1 MVDIAL
7 QEIMNS
13 LDEMVHKTKMD
24 LDRLT
29 RELAKLENQ
38 REDLFGRLSSGSPD
52 EITRQKLE
60 ETEEKIDKLKK
71 KRSNLQKRS
80 SRKIKELFL
89 TAENFRNDK
98 IDELK
103 KKYEDLAEERDALR
117 DEVIPELQQE
127 VQDLTVKKTNLDGQL
142 LTITSEINELRRFSI
157 ETPSL
162 D

>member
-162 D
+162 Y